1 MGLTVVEVLDVGLS
15 VVGFLDVGLSVVGFL
30 DVGLTVVGF
39 LDVGLTVVGFIRTEG
54 LLVDVDGRVGFRDV
68 GLDDVI
74 VNGLDV
80 GRFVGRQ

>member
-15 VVGFLDVGLSVVGFL
+15 
-30 DVGLTVVGF
+30 VVGF

-54 LLVDVDGRVGFRDV
+54 LLVDVDGRVGFLDV